1 MFGPECDLSQ
11 SIQIG
16 EPDFEQLRTFEPN
29 FSMNDSKLKYM
40 SLIII
45 LHLCFEDNAG
55 GVGRISRSC
64 ES

>member
-11 SIQIG
+11 SIQID
-16 EPDFEQLRTFEPN
+16 ELDFEQLRTFEPN
-29 FSMNDSKLKYM
+29 FGLNDSKLKYM

-45 LHLCFEDNAG
+45 PHLCFEDSAG
-55 GVGRISRSC
+55 EVGRISRSC